1 MSPSPFSVESI
12 PPGGTAV
19 VELEDGRLVKQKMCK
34 EVEVL
39 RGALETVEAE
49 TCKPKAAEQ

>member
-1 MSPSPFSVESI
+1 MQ
-12 PPGGTAV
+12 
-19 VELEDGRLVKQKMCK
+19 LEDGRLVEQKMCK

-39 RGALETVEAE
+39 RGALETVEVE